1 VSAKSQKFD
10 HDQDADEVELALLD
24 LVSWLFRVGLSPAQA
39 RRLILA
45 RLDAAI
51 QLATDNG

>member
-1 VSAKSQKFD
+1 MSAKSQKFD